1 VVSTTVDLAEVL
13 NDQAFIGF
21 TGATGGLNNVHE
33 LLDWEFSSNSQLLPA
48 PPMPVALSTETVV
61 SGLTIP
67 TAIDWSPDGTVLYV
81 SEQSGI
87 IKAYR
92 DGVESTFIDFTAEVN
107 GTRDRGLL
115 DIAVHPD
122 FDTNPYV
129 YLLYTYDPPEVFDNL
144 NDPLAGPDDNGNQ
157 AGRLTRVTADAAT
170 NYTTF
175 VSGSEVTLLGK
186 NSTWNN
192 FNAFV
197 NSTND
202 FTEAPA
208 GINPDG
214 SSVQD
219 FIASDSE
226 SHTVGA
232 VEFGPDGALYVT
244 IGDGASYNQRD
255 ARAVRVQ
262 DIDNLSG
269 KVLRIDALNGDGLAD
284 NPFYDGDADSNRSKV
299 AANLRLVFMES
310 G

>member
-1 VVSTTVDLAEVL
+1 
-13 NDQAFIGF
+13 
-21 TGATGGLNNVHE
+21 
-33 LLDWEFSSNSQLLPA
+33 
-48 PPMPVALSTETVV
+48 
-61 SGLTIP
+61 
-67 TAIDWSPDGTVLYV
+67 
-81 SEQSGI
+81 
-87 IKAYR
+87 
-92 DGVESTFIDFTAEVN
+92 
-107 GTRDRGLL
+107 
-115 DIAVHPD
+115 
-122 FDTNPYV
+122 
-129 YLLYTYDPPEVFDNL
+129 
-144 NDPLAGPDDNGNQ
+144 
-157 AGRLTRVTADAAT
+157 
-170 NYTTF
+170 
-175 VSGSEVTLLGK
+175 VTLLGK
-186 NSTWNN
+186 DSTWNN

-197 NSTND
+197 NSTSD

-269 KVLRIDALNGDGLAD
+269 KVLRIDVLNGDGLAD

-299 AANLRLVFMES
+299 YQLGVRNSFRMTIDQTIGLVYTGDVGWGTWEEINAGGAGANYGWPDYQGDCTLSHLPNRTS
-310 G
+310 CR